1 MNSNRRSK
9 QTTGR
14 ANGRTRT
21 NSTPAAR
28 AQVLEPD
35 IFHTKPEK
43 SKTWWFTTL
52 MRTIPPGLKVSEHCG
67 VPS

>member
-14 ANGRTRT
+14 ANGRTKRT
-21 NSTPAAR
+21 HAAG

>member
-14 ANGRTRT
+14 ANGRTERT
-21 NSTPAAR
+21 HAAR

-52 MRTIPPGLKVSEHCG
+52 MRTIPPGLKVSEYCG
-67 VPS
+67 VPP